1 MRLDG
6 LIAATFTPLNQDET
20 VNLQAIPQMVEHLV
34 NQGITGIYI
43 CGSTGEGH
51 SLSTFDRKEIVEA
64 FNRAVNKRMKVIVNV
79 GHNSISESC
88 DLARHAESLKVDA
101 ISAAPPV
108 YYKISSESQ
117 LIRTFER
124 ITAAAPQVPFYYY
137 HIPALTGFNFDM
149 EKFLKEGAEKL
160 PSLCGIKFTSS
171 EIYEYQ
177 NCVNLSRE
185 KYQILYGKDEMLL
198 SGLTAGAESVIGS
211 TYNFIAPLYHA
222 VIREFKTGN
231 IEKAAE
237 YQLEA
242 VKIVKAFLKFDSLPA
257 QKAMMKMIGLD
268 CGPVA
273 LPLVSLSEQEEQQ
286 LREELEKT
294 AFFKWANAEVT
305 G

>member
-6 LIAATFTPLNQDET
+6 LIAATFTPLKEDET
-20 VNLQAIPQMVEHLV
+20 VNLQAIPPMVEHLV
-34 NQGITGIYI
+34 RQNISGIYI

-51 SLSTFDRKEIVEA
+51 SLSTSDRKEIVEA
-64 FNRAVNKRMKVIVNV
+64 FTSAVNSRMKIIVNV
-79 GHNSISESC
+79 GHNSTSESC
-88 DLARHAESLKVDA
+88 DLARHADSLNVDA

-108 YYKISSESQ
+108 YYKIQSESQ
-117 LIRTFER
+117 LVRTFER
-124 ITAAAPQVPFYYY
+124 ITAAAPELPFYYY

-149 EKFLKEGAEKL
+149 EKFLDEGSEKL

-171 EIYEYQ
+171 EIDEYQ
-177 NCVNLSRE
+177 NCVNQSKE

-198 SGLTAGAESVIGS
+198 SGLIAGAESMIGS

-222 VIREFKTGN
+222 IIREFNAGN
-231 IEKAAE
+231 FEQAAA

-257 QKAMMKMIGLD
+257 QKAMMRMVGID

-273 LPLVSLSEQEEQQ
+273 LPLVSLTEHEEQQ

-294 AFFKWANAEVT
+294 TFFKWARVIP
-305 G
+305 